1 MKVVISRGE
10 TELASF
16 ETETN
21 AKINFT
27 IERELGDDIVESYSI
42 IGVDLLNEA
51 LKVIADCWQTSL
63 KNMRKK

>member
-1 MKVVISRGE
+1 MKVIISRGE

-16 ETETN
+16 ETETD

-27 IERELGDDIVESYSI
+27 IEQELGDDIVERYSVTGI
-42 IGVDLLNEA
+42 DLLNEA
-51 LKVIADCWQTSL
+51 LRVTADCWQTSL